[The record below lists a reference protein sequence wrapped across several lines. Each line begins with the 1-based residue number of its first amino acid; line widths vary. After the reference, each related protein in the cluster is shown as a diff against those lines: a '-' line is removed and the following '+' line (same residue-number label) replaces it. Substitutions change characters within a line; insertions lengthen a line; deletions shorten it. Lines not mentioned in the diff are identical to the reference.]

1 MPYPDDLS
9 DLLPLL
15 PGTSLTRRLP
25 IFGHEILV
33 EIRRLLDDKYRLF
46 VYDQHDGQLQKR
58 FGADGLVSE
67 KEVEILWKE
76 FLYERN
82 SIFTRDGAAHSRP

>member
-15 PGTSLTRRLP
+15 PGTSLTRRFP

-33 EIRRLLDDKYRLF
+33 EIRRLLDDKYLLF
-46 VYDQHDGQLQKR
+46 VYDQHDGQLQRR
-58 FGADGLVSE
+58 FGTDGLVSE
-67 KEVEILWKE
+67 EEVEIIWRE
-76 FLYERN
+76 FLEERN
-82 SIFTRDGAAHSRP
+82 SIFTRHGANHSTP